1 MKIFVVIYLI
11 LSVLYE
17 CVIIS
22 ELHDCKDRKLR
33 QLRVSSFSLFFNLI
47 LLIPLLNVALFIILN
62 LVRGLVYLTI
72 FPVYKIIKGDEF
84 KFLMYPFYY
93 LSTFTIFY
101 GVPDLDNGFEY
112 YCRIND

>member
-1 MKIFVVIYLI
+1 MIFVVIYLI
-11 LSVLYE
+11 LSVLYDK
-17 CVIIS
+17 VIIS

-33 QLRVSSFSLFFNLI
+33 QLRVTSFSLFFNLI

-62 LVRGLVYLTI
+62 LVKGLVYLTI

-101 GVPDLDNGFEY
+101 GAPDLDNGFEY
-112 YCRIND
+112 YCRAND